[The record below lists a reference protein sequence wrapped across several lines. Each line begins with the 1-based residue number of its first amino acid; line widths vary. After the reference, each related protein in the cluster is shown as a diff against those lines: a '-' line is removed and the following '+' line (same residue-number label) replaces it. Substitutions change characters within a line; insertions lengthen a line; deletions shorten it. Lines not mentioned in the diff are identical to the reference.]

1 MDYLPISRCG
11 ELRDNHFFCSTQ
23 QYYARPIIAFYSNN
37 KEALAILLLF
47 LLFLSSE
54 YLKTNE
60 TDCIYI
66 DCPYGSIPQRICR

>member
-1 MDYLPISRCG
+1 MDYLPLSRCG
-11 ELRDNHFFCSTQ
+11 ELRDNHCFVANSSIM
-23 QYYARPIIAFYSNN
+23 RLIIASYSNN

-66 DCPYGSIPQRICR
+66 DCTDGSIPQRICH

>member
-1 MDYLPISRCG
+1 MDYLPLSRCA
-11 ELRDNHFFCSTQ
+11 ELRDKSFFVVNSSIM
-23 QYYARPIIAFYSNN
+23 RLIIAFYSNN

-54 YLKTNE
+54 YLNTNE

-66 DCPYGSIPQRICR
+66 DCPYGSIPKRICR